1 MLYPEI
7 PGQNRIKAVLAGA
20 IASGNIHHAWLF
32 TGAAGSQTVE
42 LAEAF
47 ARTLLCEKPVED
59 QACKNCESCHLSFQD
74 KHPDFFR
81 LKPRGKIRQMKMED
95 VRDLLKFISL
105 KSFFSGYKVMIIE
118 EAERLPR
125 EHANSLLKSLEEPP
139 PKTVFILTCSKVS
152 GLLPTII
159 SRCQTLELE
168 PLPEE
173 QVLSWVRKNL
183 PPTLNSGMLVKL
195 SQGHIGR
202 LKGENLEKMLKA
214 REMAFS
220 ILEEWIEK
228 GKIAVLEATDSL
240 LGYLEK
246 ERKIL
251 EKEMSLEL
259 KKMKQ
264 AEGMKTDKAEEEMAA
279 QTEGLL
285 KQILDDILDV
295 FASILRDILF
305 IQEKFS
311 TETLMNPDKKEVL
324 EKAAARLC
332 NVDSSFILL
341 DKTRRALQRTA
352 NQKLALESFF
362 LQSFE

>member
-7 PGQNRIKAVLAGA
+7 PGQSRIKSVLAGA
-20 IASGNIHHAWLF
+20 VASGNIHHAWLL
-32 TGAAGSQTVE
+32 TGASGSQTTD

-47 ARTLLCEKPVED
+47 ARTLLCERPGQE
-59 QACKNCESCHLSFQD
+59 QACKSCESCRLSFQG

-105 KSFFSGYKVMIIE
+105 KSFFPGYKVMVIE

-159 SRCQTLELE
+159 SRCQTLEFE
-168 PLPEE
+168 PLSQEL
-173 QVLSWVRKNL
+173 VLEWVKKNL
-183 PPTLNSGMLVKL
+183 PPSLDADMLVKL

-202 LKGENLEKMLKA
+202 LKGENLEKLLKA
-214 REMAFS
+214 REIAFS
-220 ILEEWIEK
+220 ILEDWVEK
-228 GKIAVLEATDSL
+228 GKIAVLEATDKVMD
-240 LGYLEK
+240 YLDK

-251 EKEMSLEL
+251 EKEVAADL

-264 AEGMKTDKAEEEMAA
+264 MDGVKTDKAEEEMAA

-295 FASILRDILF
+295 FASILRDVLF
-305 IQEKFS
+305 IQERFS
-311 TETLMNPDKKEVL
+311 LETLMNPDKNTVL
-324 EKAAARLC
+324 QKASLILQNAE
-332 NVDSSFILL
+332 SSFVLL

-352 NQKLALESFF
+352 NQKLTLESFF
-362 LQSFE
+362 LQVFE

>member
-1 MLYPEI
+1 MLYPEV
-7 PGQNRIKAVLAGA
+7 PGQNRIKSVLAGA
-20 IASGNIHHAWLF
+20 VASGNIHHAWLL
-32 TGAAGSQTVE
+32 TGASGSQTVE

-47 ARTLLCEKPVED
+47 ARTLLCEKPVQE
-59 QACKNCESCHLSFQD
+59 QACKACESCHLSFQD

-105 KSFFSGYKVMIIE
+105 KSFYSGYKVMIIE

-125 EHANSLLKSLEEPP
+125 EHANTLLKSLEEPP
-139 PKTVFILTCSKVS
+139 AKTVFILTCSKVS

-168 PLPEE
+168 PLSSEM
-173 QVLSWVRKNL
+173 VRDWVKNNL
-183 PPTLNSGMLVKL
+183 PASQDADLLVKL

-202 LKGENLEKMLKA
+202 LKEENLEKLLKA
-214 REMAFS
+214 REIAFS
-220 ILEEWIEK
+220 ILEEWVEN
-228 GKIAVLEATDSL
+228 GKIAVLEATETI
-240 LGYLEK
+240 LGYQDK

-251 EKEMSLEL
+251 EKEMTADL

-264 AEGMKTDKAEEEMAA
+264 AEGAKTDKAEEEMAA

-295 FASILRDILF
+295 FALILRDVLF
-305 IQEKFS
+305 IQEGFS
-311 TETLMNPDKKEVL
+311 LETLQNPDKKTVL
-324 EKAAARLC
+324 QKAAGMLQNA
-332 NVDSSFILL
+332 DSSFVLL

-362 LQSFE
+362 LQAFE

>member
-1 MLYPEI
+1 MQYPEI
-7 PGQNRIKAVLAGA
+7 LGQNRVKSVLSGAV
-20 IASGNIHHAWLF
+20 ASGNIHHAWLL
-32 TGAAGSQTVE
+32 TGAAGAQTAE

-47 ARTLLCEKPVED
+47 ARTLLCEKTVHGQP
-59 QACKNCESCHLSFQD
+59 CRTCESCRLSFQD

-105 KSFFSGYKVMIIE
+105 KAFFPGYKVMVIE

-152 GLLPTII
+152 GLLSTII

-173 QVLSWVRKNL
+173 MVLDWVKKNL
-183 PPTLNSGMLVKL
+183 PPSVDSDLLVKL
-195 SQGHIGR
+195 SEGHIGR
-202 LKGENLEKMLKA
+202 LRAENLEKILKA
-214 REMAFS
+214 REIAFS
-220 ILEEWIEK
+220 ILEEWVEK
-228 GKIAVLEATDSL
+228 GKIAVLEATDRVM
-240 LGYLEK
+240 GYLEK

-251 EKEMSLEL
+251 EKEMAAEL

-264 AEGMKTDKAEEEMAA
+264 AEGAKADKAEEEMAA
-279 QTEGLL
+279 QTEGLI
-285 KQILDDILDV
+285 KQILDDVLNV
-295 FASILRDILF
+295 FSSILRDILF
-305 IQEKFS
+305 IQESFS
-311 TETLMNPDKKEVL
+311 PDTLLNPDKKAVL
-324 EKAAARLC
+324 EKASRIFH
-332 NVDSSFILL
+332 NSDSSFMLL
-341 DKTRRALQRTA
+341 DRTRRGLQRTA

-362 LQSFE
+362 LQVFE

>member
-7 PGQNRIKAVLAGA
+7 PGQNRIKSVLAGA
-20 IASGNIHHAWLF
+20 VASGNIHHAWLL
-32 TGAAGSQTVE
+32 TGASGAQTVD

-47 ARTLLCEKPVED
+47 ARTLLCEKPIHE
-59 QACKNCESCHLSFQD
+59 QACGNCESCRLSFQG

-105 KSFFSGYKVMIIE
+105 KSFFTGYKVMVIE

-168 PLPEE
+168 PLPQEM
-173 QVLSWVRKNL
+173 VLEWVKKNL
-183 PPTLNSGMLVKL
+183 PSSMDSDMLVKL

-214 REMAFS
+214 REIAFS
-220 ILEEWIEK
+220 ILEEWVEK
-228 GKIAVLEATDSL
+228 GKTAVLEATDRVM
-240 LGYLEK
+240 GYLEK

-251 EKEMSLEL
+251 EKEMAADL

-264 AEGMKTDKAEEEMAA
+264 AEGVKTDKAEEEMAA
-279 QTEGLL
+279 QTEGFL

-295 FASILRDILF
+295 FASILRDIRF
-305 IQEKFS
+305 IQESFS
-311 TETLMNPDKKEVL
+311 LETLLNPDKKTVL
-324 EKAAARLC
+324 QKAAELLH
-332 NVDSSFILL
+332 NGDSSFVLL
-341 DKTRRALQRTA
+341 DKTRKSLQRTA

-362 LQSFE
+362 LQAFE